1 MLDPKKYVAIKAI
14 PYESH
19 VGLRITARSFNPNY
33 TCEYPKR
40 TSVAKENYER
50 RSYQLTECGYRSS
63 VYKPYQE
70 VGHVILDS
78 KQLILE
84 TLQQK
89 TELDENENLQLKEE
103 NNSEDEEYNDVMETV
118 AEEEDKKSKK
128 KHMSIGQC
136 NDIKLSTIQQEMKN
150 QENLVKRVKLGVS
163 LFNIVEEKQKN
174 KNLKLK
180 LEEEMKALQRKDV
193 MVPGIHED
201 DDTDTEDEEDRDLTR
216 YIIPSPLPTTSTN
229 NTNTYK
235 EKCSP
240 PRSENHFSNSPTLQ
254 RNVNLSPVNQPSNRS
269 SVNQLSNRSSV
280 NSCHGYQKKKFKKKN
295 LPRPYSPIY
304 TNVNFFTVNSSE
316 ALFRQL
322 CAIHWI
328 LEAMSQDN
336 NPPVMSFITSSWK
349 VSNLKQDPKLSQKRM
364 EREKMA
370 DPIWQS
376 FLNNS
381 SRFQSRSH
389 KSRFQCKQQRR
400 SSSRPPVQTSVASTQ
415 FRNKYNDFSSEVI
428 SEDVQSTTSSAD
440 VSPRDSPREASPR
453 ETSSRANS
461 SLAKRK
467 SLPGTK
473 ASTVQLQE
481 LAIKDNNTGIVGNT
495 TWKKIQDSYNFKTVD
510 MGAVVLQE
518 LHKHKQHRTSAQLQH
533 LTHDMKDKFLEVKK
547 EQGVILHDNLEF
559 KERTRWSNFEKKFI
573 SLRVM
578 KNVYEDLNEW
588 RRKNG
593 GVKENIETV
602 DKNKS
607 FSLWY
612 QSLQDKLP
620 STIKEEVNIN
630 LILKKIEKYSD
641 LEGRKISVNH
651 FLRAMSILRPFEL
664 CHPDISASIEFV
676 RDKIVEMDKNEFESW
691 CSKHAI
697 KRAKSAPVT
706 KKK

>member
-201 DDTDTEDEEDRDLTR
+201 DDTDTEDEEDRDLT
-216 YIIPSPLPTTSTN
+216 S
-229 NTNTYK
+229 
-235 EKCSP
+235 SP

-304 TNVNFFTVNSSE
+304 TNVNFFTVNS
-316 ALFRQL
+316 R
-322 CAIHWI
+322 
-328 LEAMSQDN
+328 
-336 NPPVMSFITSSWK
+336 
-349 VSNLKQDPKLSQKRM
+349 
-364 EREKMA
+364 
-370 DPIWQS
+370 
-376 FLNNS
+376 
-381 SRFQSRSH
+381 
-389 KSRFQCKQQRR
+389 
-400 SSSRPPVQTSVASTQ
+400 
-415 FRNKYNDFSSEVI
+415 YNI
-428 SEDVQSTTSSAD
+428 
-440 VSPRDSPREASPR
+440 
-453 ETSSRANS
+453 
-461 SLAKRK
+461 
-467 SLPGTK
+467 
-473 ASTVQLQE
+473 
-481 LAIKDNNTGIVGNT
+481 
-495 TWKKIQDSYNFKTVD
+495 
-510 MGAVVLQE
+510 M
-518 LHKHKQHRTSAQLQH
+518 
-533 LTHDMKDKFLEVKK
+533 
-547 EQGVILHDNLEF
+547 
-559 KERTRWSNFEKKFI
+559 
-573 SLRVM
+573 
-578 KNVYEDLNEW
+578 
-588 RRKNG
+588 
-593 GVKENIETV
+593 
-602 DKNKS
+602 
-607 FSLWY
+607 
-612 QSLQDKLP
+612 
-620 STIKEEVNIN
+620 
-630 LILKKIEKYSD
+630 
-641 LEGRKISVNH
+641 
-651 FLRAMSILRPFEL
+651 
-664 CHPDISASIEFV
+664 
-676 RDKIVEMDKNEFESW
+676 
-691 CSKHAI
+691 
-697 KRAKSAPVT
+697 
-706 KKK
+706 